1 MHTTAEM
8 KTFFAASLP
17 IIAMLLA
24 AVLSTPA

>member
-1 MHTTAEM
+1 MTAEM
-8 KTFFAASLP
+8 KRFFAASLP